1 MNKWLASSNIKDR
14 HNSLTQNDSD
24 YAAED
29 REFESML
36 DKLVMEK
43 CLSTQQERY
52 DLCLS
57 YAMPTIQWA
66 SNRHC
71 HYDH

>member
-1 MNKWLASSNIKDR
+1 MNKWLTSSNIKDR
-14 HNSLTQNDSD
+14 HNSLTQSDSD

-36 DKLVMEK
+36 DQLVMEK
-43 CLSTQQERY
+43 CLSTQQEKY

-57 YAMPTIQWA
+57 YAVPTIQWA
-66 SNRHC
+66 SNRHSR
-71 HYDH
+71 YDY